1 MKPSLLILLLF
12 FDNKK
17 DTEQKAN
24 THCFSRINNYQG
36 REMEYYSI
44 CFENSTL
51 TGIYP
56 YEDGIQNFILFIYFF
71 NL

>member
-12 FDNKK
+12 LIIKSRGHRTENKQTLFQQNK
-17 DTEQKAN
+17 YLD
-24 THCFSRINNYQG
+24 YQG

-44 CFENSTL
+44 HFENSTL

-56 YEDGIQNFILFIYFF
+56 YEDGIQNFKDF
-71 NL
+71 